1 MSMPMGM
8 QSNMMN
14 GMKSQDQNMSLNQP
28 QQSMPSMKIE
38 NVSLQSAGKR
48 VNPQFMPGK
57 GMVSSPN
64 LSQTSNPGEKTD
76 MRFQMPTNPIN
87 MSMQQP
93 LTGPSPINTAPTP
106 V

>member
-1 MSMPMGM
+1 MPMGM
-8 QSNMMN
+8 QANMMN
-14 GMKSQDQNMSLNQP
+14 GMKPQDPNMSLNQP

-48 VNPQFMPGK
+48 VNPQFMPNK

-87 MSMQQP
+87 MPMQQQLP
-93 LTGPSPINTAPTP
+93 GPSSINTAPTP